1 MKLKL
6 FGVMICIGSG
16 FVFIGVGGEVKPP
29 YLHFIFI
36 PSSNRCFIPARIPNN
51 PVKIDW
57 SAPHIIWR
65 LSGHIK
71 TGLLPST
78 TEEGTTYSGGLYF
91 MNYKGRF

>member
-6 FGVMICIGSG
+6 FGVMICIGTG

-29 YLHFIFI
+29 YLHYISI

-57 SAPHIIWR
+57 AAPNIIRR
-65 LSGHIK
+65 LLGHLK
-71 TGLLPST
+71 TVLLPST
-78 TEEGTTYSGGLYF
+78 T
-91 MNYKGRF
+91 